1 MIKIIGWL
9 LVSWLLGSTIYSIK
23 FHLGN
28 YLREKQ
34 EIVNTKNKENKEII
48 KFMHKQM
55 NWGLLVIIQ
64 IIKAVIAI
72 FILYFLLK

>member
-9 LVSWLLGSTIYSIK
+9 LVSWLLGSTIYSTK

-34 EIVNTKNKENKEII
+34 EIINTKKKENKKIV

-55 NWGLLVIIQ
+55 NWGVLVIIQ